1 MAGYPKLW
9 TRIRHE
15 GWFKRLRATQRN
27 IWLEGTL
34 IAKEQTDNGWLCFKN
49 VTHFGMETG
58 CDRGSIEAWL
68 VREAGDKRI
77 QKVEKTKHLL
87 RFYLANY
94 NEAQQVRRLVDLKK
108 GVLTKL
114 NITKLNIS
122 NELFEK
128 ASKTFPKLDIE
139 EEARKA
145 DLWMIANPNKT
156 YKDHDRFFNGWL
168 GRAKVDENPT
178 GDYSVLD

>member
-1 MAGYPKLW
+1 MW
-9 TRIRHE
+9 TRILHE
-15 GWFKRLRATQRN
+15 PWFKKLPCVQRG
-27 IWLEGTL
+27 IWLQIFL
-34 IAKEQTDNGWLCFKN
+34 IAKEQTDDGWVCFKN
-49 VTHFGMETG
+49 VTEFALIMNTS
-58 CDRGSIEAWL
+58 RSSIVAWL
-68 VREAGDKRI
+68 KQGCINHDK
-77 QKVEKTKHLL
+77 KSKGLL
-87 RFYLANY
+87 RFYLTNY
-94 NEAQQVRRLVDLKK
+94 MELQQVRQLKEFKK

-114 NITKLNIS
+114 NLTKLNIS

-168 GRAKVDENPT
+168 GRAKIDESNS
-178 GDYSVLD
+178 GDYSILD